1 MRAMPA
7 AVARSVVAAVIAGA
21 VLAGARPA
29 AAEDAAPLPLEDV
42 IERVQR
48 VAPQR
53 RAAAERVDAARG
65 ALYQAGRFPN
75 PLLEARAEN
84 VRIDS
89 NGFTAGNP
97 PLDFFATLSQPVE
110 LGGKRGK
117 RQAVATAELAATGAE
132 LRLTERQVTLDAM
145 RLYVAAVRARELVH
159 YLGENRAELEPLLTT
174 MQRRVSEG
182 YTPEADLAKLRAE
195 AARVDAQLAQAR
207 LELERAV
214 VALAIDMGD
223 VTPVTPARLVEPP
236 LIDPPAGDAMTL
248 AERIVAAQ
256 PLMQA
261 TQARVDRA
269 RETVRL
275 EKAQRIPN
283 PLVTGG
289 YKRVD
294 DRNTMVMAVVVPIP
308 VLDTNAGNIERA
320 MAEERAAA
328 FDLDTLRRQLTAE
341 ATALVVSARDLTSRA
356 RRIEEDLVEPAHIAR
371 QAARSTFRE
380 VGTNILGLV
389 DAERVHTEAHRD
401 ALDLALEAFARTYE
415 IRVALPQDN
424 QP

>member
-1 MRAMPA
+1 MRAM
-7 AVARSVVAAVIAGA
+7 RTLLTG
-21 VLAGARPA
+21 PA
-29 AAEDAAPLPLEDV
+29 AAVVMALLAGVVPVRADDPTPLPLEDV
-42 IERVQR
+42 IERVQK

-53 RAAAERVDAARG
+53 RAAADRVDAARG

-97 PLDFFATLSQPVE
+97 PLDFFALLSQPVE
-110 LGGKRGK
+110 LGGKRAK
-117 RQAVATAELAATGAE
+117 REAVASAELQATGAE
-132 LRLTERQVTLDAM
+132 LRLTERQVTLDTM

-159 YLGENRAELEPLLTT
+159 YLGENRADLEPLLEV
-174 MQRRVSEG
+174 MQKRVREG

-195 AARVDAQLAQAR
+195 AARVDTQLAQAR
-207 LELERAV
+207 LELDRATV
-214 VALAIDMGD
+214 TLGIAMTDPTPLA
-223 VTPVTPARLVEPP
+223 PARLVEPP
-236 LIDPPAGDAMTL
+236 LIDIPTGNTEEL
-248 AERIVAAQ
+248 AARIVAAQ
-256 PLMQA
+256 PLIQA

-269 RETVRL
+269 KETVSL

-294 DRNTMVMAVVVPIP
+294 DRNTMVMGVVVPIP

-328 FDLDTLRRQLTAE
+328 FDLDALRRQLTAD
-341 ATALVVSARDLTSRA
+341 AVALIIGARDLTARA
-356 RRIEEDLVEPAHIAR
+356 RRIEQDLVEPAHVAR
-371 QAARSTFRE
+371 QAARTTFRE

-401 ALDLALEAFARTYE
+401 ALEITLEAFARSYE
-415 IRVALPQDN
+415 VQLALPQDT
-424 QP
+424 PK